1 MWIKP
6 KLTTTIHVF
15 YYRPDYQSILQ
26 EFAWSTLDYPPECPR
41 MRKFLEHW
49 HRNIQARIEQIY
61 LTWEGRQY
69 GINFADAIFD
79 LNRLN

>member
-61 LTWEGRQY
+61 LTWEEGNMEL
-69 GINFADAIFD
+69 ILPMPSSISID
-79 LNRLN
+79 